1 MIEEINALYDNSTWN
16 LINLPPRKQA
26 IECKW
31 VFTVKANPDG
41 SVARLKAQLVAKG
54 YTQTYRVDYSNTFS
68 PITEL
73 TSVRLFISMAPTY
86 SWPLHQLDIK
96 NPFLYGDL

>member
-54 YTQTYRVDYSNTFS
+54 YT
-68 PITEL
+68 
-73 TSVRLFISMAPTY
+73 
-86 SWPLHQLDIK
+86 
-96 NPFLYGDL
+96 